1 MLPLGWD
8 LMLVDILHVADTIAI
23 KNSLMG
29 GELEV
34 ELEVSVAR
42 YGKVWR
48 FLLLDAARGVGSYIC

>member
-1 MLPLGWD
+1 M
-8 LMLVDILHVADTIAI
+8 

-42 YGKVWR
+42 YSKVWR
-48 FLLLDAARGVGSYIC
+48 FLLLDAARSVGSYIC